1 MQMLHITVRPG
12 LLKKKK
18 EKKYN
23 GLTGTQKSLSR
34 PDFSFRSFLKNRNTD
49 PRNRN
54 L

>member
-1 MQMLHITVRPG
+1 MLHITVRPG

-18 EKKYN
+18 KKRKYN

-34 PDFSFRSFLKNRNTD
+34 PDFSFRSFLKDRNTE